1 MDIRIICVGDE
12 LLSGDTVNT
21 NLAFLGDRLAQ
32 IGLAISEEH
41 CVPDSEEAILRALS
55 LCRGAD
61 LVFVMGGLGPTR
73 DDLTR
78 PTVAKFLGRGLSL
91 DTDVRAGIQ
100 AYLGLRARTLPSDAL
115 DIQSQVPAGAT
126 IIPNRNGTAPGLL
139 LQDGASRWILL
150 PGPPREMSP
159 MVDNEVVPMLRQQAA
174 DWDAVT
180 LHVCCRPES
189 RVEKTVHEVLGD
201 KHGLHLA
208 FCIKHD
214 NIMVRVSKRR
224 SDGNSGELPAAVAA
238 MRRAFGGLLLP
249 DDCPSAAAYL
259 GRLLRE
265 RGLVMATAE
274 SCTGG
279 GIAAALT
286 EIPGSSEW
294 FAGAVVTYANEW
306 KTRLLGVP
314 AETIAKHGAVS
325 EETVQAMLNGLVA
338 NYDVPV
344 GIAVSGIAGPGGGT
358 AEKPVGTVVVGA
370 IGPGWREVRSMHFNG
385 LRDTV
390 RMRSANAGMN
400 LLIEHLLENNSAG

>member
-78 PTVAKFLGRGLSL
+78 PTVAKFLGRNLSL
-91 DTDVRAGIQ
+91 DADVRAGIQ

-115 DIQSQVPAGAT
+115 DIQSQVPTGAT
-126 IIPNRNGTAPGLL
+126 VIPNRNGTAPGLL
-139 LQDGASRWILL
+139 LQEDSSRWILL
-150 PGPPREMSP
+150 PGPPREMGP

-238 MRRAFGGLLLP
+238 LRRTFGGLLLP

-286 EIPGSSEW
+286 DIPGSSEW

-325 EETVQAMLNGLVA
+325 EETVQAMLSGLVA
-338 NYDVPV
+338 NYGVPV

>member
-32 IGLAISEEH
+32 IGLALSEEH
-41 CVPDSEEAILRALS
+41 CVPDDEEAILRALS

-61 LVFVMGGLGPTR
+61 VVFVMGGLGPTR

-78 PTVAKFLGRGLSL
+78 PTVAKFLGRALSL
-91 DTDVRAGIQ
+91 DENVRAGIQ
-100 AYLGLRARTLPSDAL
+100 AYLGLRARVLPSDAL
-115 DIQSQVPAGAT
+115 DIQSQVPAGAQ
-126 IIPNRNGTAPGLL
+126 IIPNRNGTAPGLM
-139 LQDGASRWILL
+139 LQDGSSRWILL
-150 PGPPREMSP
+150 PGPPREMGP

-189 RVEKTVHEVLGD
+189 RVEKAVHEALGND
-201 KHGLHLA
+201 HGLHLA

-224 SDGNSGELPAAVAA
+224 RDQGGDLPAAIAA
-238 MRRAFGGLLLP
+238 LRSAFGGLLLP
-249 DDCPSAAAYL
+249 EDCPCAAAYL

-286 EIPGSSEW
+286 DIPGSSAW

-314 AETIAKHGAVS
+314 AETLARHGAVS
-325 EETVQAMLNGLVA
+325 EETVHAMLSGLVA
-338 NYDVPV
+338 NYGVTV

-358 AEKPVGTVVVGA
+358 AEKPVGTVVIGA
-370 IGPGWREVRSMHFNG
+370 IGPGWRDVRTMHFNG

-390 RMRSANAGMN
+390 RMRSATAGMN
-400 LLIEHLLENNSAG
+400 LLIEHLLENNTVG